1 MLEYFITSKT
11 KRKLLKLFV
20 LHPEKRFY
28 VREIEKLV
36 QEPITAVRRELGYL
50 EKAGF
55 VRSCKEGNLKY
66 FEVNRGFPFYLELK
80 KIVYATIGLGDYL
93 KDKLH
98 EFDSINFAFIYGS
111 VAKDE
116 EGRQSDIDLLAVGA
130 IDERSFHKTISNIE
144 KEIGR
149 EINYT
154 LMTRQ
159 EFDERIK
166 KSEPFLKRILEE
178 QKILIKGTL
187 NVD

>member
-1 MLEYFITSKT
+1 M
-11 KRKLLKLFV
+11 
-20 LHPEKRFY
+20 
-28 VREIEKLV
+28 
-36 QEPITAVRRELGYL
+36 
-50 EKAGF
+50 
-55 VRSCKEGNLKY
+55 
-66 FEVNRGFPFYLELK
+66 
-80 KIVYATIGLGDYL
+80 
-93 KDKLH
+93 
-98 EFDSINFAFIYGS
+98 
-111 VAKDE
+111 AKDE